1 MRNKVISLLK
11 SKGVKLSS
19 ATLSVLAMKMA
30 ADPFAKV
37 KTLIQQLIE
46 RLIREK
52 TDGATHKG
60 WCDTELVKAEHDRD
74 YRHGDTESLSASVK
88 VLEAR
93 KAKLEETAATLKADI
108 KALETA
114 HATTSTQRSAE
125 KAENK
130 ATLDAAADGLA
141 ALKNA

>member
-52 TDGATHKG
+52 TDEATHKG
-60 WCDTELVKAEHDRD
+60 WCDTELAKAEHDRD

-114 HATTSTQRSAE
+114 HATTS
-125 KAENK
+125 
-130 ATLDAAADGLA
+130 
-141 ALKNA
+141 